1 MNDEGRRLDELLAS
15 REKHLSKALSI
26 AHGRPLHIVRGEMQ
40 YLFADDGTRY
50 LDLVNNVCH
59 VGHATPRVVADGA
72 RQMALLNTN
81 TRYVYPGLTD
91 YLERLAA
98 TLPEP
103 LSVGFLVNS
112 GSEANELALRL
123 ARSHTGVRDVVVVE
137 GAYHGNTGQL
147 VDLSPYKFRGPGGAG
162 EPEPWVHVIPIPD
175 VYRGGNRDFVSEAIE
190 VIERTESYAGI
201 GALLLSLIHI

>member
-40 YLFADDGTRY
+40 YLFAEDGTRY

-59 VGHATPRVVADGA
+59 VGHANPRVVAAGA

-91 YLERLAA
+91 YLERLAS

-103 LSVGFLVNS
+103 
-112 GSEANELALRL
+112 
-123 ARSHTGVRDVVVVE
+123 
-137 GAYHGNTGQL
+137 
-147 VDLSPYKFRGPGGAG
+147 
-162 EPEPWVHVIPIPD
+162 
-175 VYRGGNRDFVSEAIE
+175 
-190 VIERTESYAGI
+190 
-201 GALLLSLIHI
+201 